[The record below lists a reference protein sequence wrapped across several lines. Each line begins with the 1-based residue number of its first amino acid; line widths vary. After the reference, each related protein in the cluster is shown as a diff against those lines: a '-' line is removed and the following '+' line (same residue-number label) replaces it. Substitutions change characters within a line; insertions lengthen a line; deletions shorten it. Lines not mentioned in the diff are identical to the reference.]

1 MLKLGK
7 KRVNIQ
13 LCNFD
18 ILHGL
23 FYYKIKI
30 KIKIK
35 QLRKDKNKKFKIND
49 FKKKFKNLKKFQRNQ
64 IPKQNK
70 SKGGE

>member
-1 MLKLGK
+1 MAYF
-7 KRVNIQ
+7 I
-13 LCNFD
+13 
-18 ILHGL
+18 
-23 FYYKIKI
+23 YK

-35 QLRKDKNKKFKIND
+35 QLRKDRNKKIKIND

-70 SKGGE
+70 SEGGE

>member
-1 MLKLGK
+1 MAYF
-7 KRVNIQ
+7 I
-13 LCNFD
+13 
-18 ILHGL
+18 
-23 FYYKIKI
+23 YK

-35 QLRKDKNKKFKIND
+35 QLRKDRNKKFKIND

-64 IPKQNK
+64 KPKQNK

>member
-1 MLKLGK
+1 MAYF
-7 KRVNIQ
+7 I
-13 LCNFD
+13 
-18 ILHGL
+18 
-23 FYYKIKI
+23 YK

-35 QLRKDKNKKFKIND
+35 QLRKDRNKKFKIND

-70 SKGGE
+70 SKGGDQKRHIKANIYKT